1 MGWSDVTICYSIGLI
16 CRICKKNWKYLKFC
30 ISKFILFKV
39 SYVIT
44 LHGTV
49 VRLVVSGKGEIKT
62 TVVELA
68 RNIKPFDFEFASSN

>member
-1 MGWSDVTICYSIGLI
+1 ML
-16 CRICKKNWKYLKFC
+16 L
-30 ISKFILFKV
+30 L
-39 SYVIT
+39 T

-49 VRLVVSGKGEIKT
+49 VKLVVSGKGEIKT

>member
-1 MGWSDVTICYSIGLI
+1 MENLLFKDLI
-16 CRICKKNWKYLKFC
+16 FY
-30 ISKFILFKV
+30 ILFRP
-39 SYVIT
+39 SLHRYIIQGHVIS

-49 VRLVVSGKGEIKT
+49 VRLVVSSKGEIKT